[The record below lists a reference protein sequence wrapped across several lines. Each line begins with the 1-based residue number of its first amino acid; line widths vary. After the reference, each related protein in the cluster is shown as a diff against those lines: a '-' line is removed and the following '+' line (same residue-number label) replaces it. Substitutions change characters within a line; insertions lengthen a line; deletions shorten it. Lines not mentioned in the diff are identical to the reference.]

1 VSRAIF
7 FHPRPRLQNNAEK
20 QRNGA
25 STVPSG
31 SASPALVHVRQP
43 ASSCDTT
50 RSPPTPGVSARRC
63 RVMASGRIPWG
74 AKSSHHCTRGHRRA
88 APVAH
93 ARRLVWGGLPKFSRK
108 RCRDATAWPTP
119 TTATLYSA
127 ARLRTSRGL
136 D

>member
-1 VSRAIF
+1 MCLLNHTRAHTNEVARAAAAVGSLLA
-7 FHPRPRLQNNAEK
+7 HPQHHSPMRRNNAMAK

-108 RCRDATAWPTP
+108 
-119 TTATLYSA
+119 L
-127 ARLRTSRGL
+127 
-136 D
+136 

>member
-1 VSRAIF
+1 
-7 FHPRPRLQNNAEK
+7 
-20 QRNGA
+20 
-25 STVPSG
+25 
-31 SASPALVHVRQP
+31 
-43 ASSCDTT
+43 
-50 RSPPTPGVSARRC
+50 
-63 RVMASGRIPWG
+63 MASGRIPWG

-93 ARRLVWGGLPKFSRK
+93 ARRLVWGG